1 MKKLVFTLTVLVIIS
16 NSIFASSIPYWTPS
30 SKESCTAQFGNAD
43 IKTVRS
49 SYLSLDLSALK
60 NYLASAPLER
70 SGMSPLKL
78 MLPTPD
84 GQSQMFSVMES
95 PIMEN
100 GLAVKYP
107 GIKTYIIQGLTN
119 TAACGRLDVTYLGF
133 HAMILDGDK
142 TFFIDPFN
150 RTTSTSYLC
159 YYKTNAVSKYDGN
172 YCSFN
177 PESPENIQRAQEISH
192 DVELRGAHPQVARSI
207 AGTLRTYRLALACT
221 GEYAAYFGG
230 TKPATL
236 SAMVTSVNRVTG
248 VYEREIDVR
257 LNLIANTDT
266 LIFLN
271 ANTDPYTN
279 NNGGT
284 MLGQNQ
290 TTVNS
295 CIGSANYDIGHVFST
310 GGGGIAGLGVVCGG
324 SKAQGVTGST
334 APVGDPYDID
344 YVAHEM
350 GHQYGGNH
358 TFNGNTGSCQ
368 GNGNSSTAYEPGSGT
383 TIMAYAGICAP
394 QDVASHSDAFFHTA
408 SFDEIVN
415 YTTISTGNNC
425 PVQTPTGN
433 NAPVIT
439 SIGSNVSIPL
449 STPFML
455 TGAATDPDGDT
466 LTYSWE
472 EYDLGPAGAPSTP
485 TGTAPLF
492 RSLAASLN
500 PTRIIPRVNYI
511 ISNNANP
518 LGEKLP
524 TYARTI
530 KFRLTARDNKAG
542 GGGVTYDPTLLT
554 VNAVNTGAPF
564 LVTNPNV
571 LLTWPALSQQTVT
584 WDVAGTNATPVNAA
598 NVDITL
604 STDGGFT
611 YPIALATAVA
621 NNGSCTVTMPNLTTS
636 TARIM
641 VKPTNNIFFDISN
654 KNFIISAPQGVLE
667 NVMVSQQV
675 IISPNPSTNNIVV
688 SWLGDYAGNYD
699 LQLFDM
705 QGRLVKSITG
715 AKSNAEISLEMDI
728 AEINSGVY
736 NCIIQTTQG
745 RIIKK
750 LIKQ

>member
-1 MKKLVFTLTVLVIIS
+1 MKKILTALAFCFAFTSTI
-16 NSIFASSIPYWTPS
+16 NASSIPYWTLS
-30 SKESCTAQFGNAD
+30 SKEQMSFQFGNAD
-43 IKTVRS
+43 IKTARS
-49 SYLSLDLSALK
+49 NYFTLDLEGLK
-60 NYLASAPLER
+60 NYLASAPSER
-70 SGMSPLKL
+70 SGLSGIKL
-78 MLPTPD
+78 LLPTPD
-84 GQSQMFSVMES
+84 GQQQLFSVKES
-95 PIMEN
+95 PIMES
-100 GLAVKYP
+100 GLANKYP
-107 GIKTYIIQGLTN
+107 GIKTYIVQGLTN
-119 TAACGRLDVTYLGF
+119 TTACGRLDVTYLGF

-142 TFFIDPFN
+142 TFFIDPYN
-150 RTTSTSYLC
+150 RNTSTEYLC
-159 YYKTNAVSKYDGN
+159 YYKTNALSKYDGN
-172 YCSFN
+172 YCAFN
-177 PESPENIQRAQEISH
+177 PESPENVQRVQEITQ
-192 DVELRGAHPQVARSI
+192 DVELRGAHPVNARSI

-236 SAMVTSVNRVTG
+236 SAMITSVNRVTG

-257 LNLIANTDT
+257 LILISNTDT

-290 TTVNS
+290 STVNS
-295 CIGSANYDIGHVFST
+295 YIGSANYDIGHVFST

-350 GHQYGGNH
+350 GHQFGGNH
-358 TFNGNTGSCQ
+358 TFNGNTGSCA
-368 GNGNSSTAYEPGSGT
+368 GNGNASTAYEPGSGT

-394 QDVASHSDAFFHTA
+394 QDIAVHSDAFFHTA

-425 PVQTPTGN
+425 AVQSATGN

-455 TGAATDPDGDT
+455 TGAANDPDGDT

-485 TGTAPLF
+485 SGNAPLI
-492 RSLAASLN
+492 RSLPASLN
-500 PTRIIPRVNYI
+500 PTRIVPRLNYI
-511 ISNNANP
+511 ISNNPNP

-524 TYARTI
+524 TYARSM

-542 GGGVTYDPTLLT
+542 GGGVTYDPTLITL
-554 VNAVNTGAPF
+554 NAVNTGAPF
-564 LVTNPNV
+564 LVTIPNV
-571 LLTWPALSQQTVT
+571 LLTWPAMSQQTVT
-584 WDVAGTNATPVNAA
+584 WDVAGTDVAPISATT
-598 NVDITL
+598 VDILL

-611 YPIALATAVA
+611 YPITLASAVP
-621 NNGSCTVTMPNLTTS
+621 NNGSCSVIMPNQTTT
-636 TARIM
+636 TARVM

-654 KNFIISAPQGVLE
+654 KNFIISAPQGFVE

-675 IISPNPSTNNIVV
+675 SVSPNPASSNFLL
-688 SWLGDYAGNYD
+688 SWLGDYQGIYD
-699 LQLFDM
+699 LQIVDM
-705 QGRLVKSITG
+705 QGRMIESIKGEKKSEEM
-715 AKSNAEISLEMDI
+715 SVSISI
-728 AEINSGVY
+728 ADLSKGVY
-736 NCIIQTTQG
+736 SFIIQTPQG
-745 RIIKK
+745 KIIQR

>member
-1 MKKLVFTLTVLVIIS
+1 MKKLFFTLVL
-16 NSIFASSIPYWTPS
+16 SIVASSSMFATSIPYWTLS
-30 SKESCTAQFGNAD
+30 NKETIAMQFGNPD
-43 IKTVRS
+43 IKTTRS
-49 SYLSLDLSALK
+49 SYLMLDLTALK
-60 NYLASAPLER
+60 SYLASAPMER
-70 SGMSPLKL
+70 SGLSPIKIN
-78 MLPTPD
+78 LPTPD
-84 GQSQMFSVMES
+84 GKSQEFAVTES

-100 GLAVKYP
+100 GLAVRYP
-107 GIKTYIIQGLTN
+107 SIKTYLIQGITN
-119 TAACGRLDVTYLGF
+119 PVACGRMDVTYLGF

-142 TFFIDPFN
+142 TFFIDPYN
-150 RTTSTSYLC
+150 RTTSNAYLC
-159 YYKTNAVSKYDGN
+159 YYKNNAINKYDGN

-177 PESPENIQRAQEISH
+177 PEAPENVQRAQEITH
-192 DVELRGAHPQVARSI
+192 DVELRGAHPLIARSI

-236 SAMVTSVNRVTG
+236 SAMITSINRVTG

-257 LNLIANTDT
+257 LILIANTDT

-295 CIGSANYDIGHVFST
+295 YIGSANYDIGHVFST

-350 GHQYGGNH
+350 GHQFGGNH
-358 TFNGNTGSCQ
+358 TFNGNTGSCS
-368 GNGNSSTAYEPGSGT
+368 GNGNTSTAYEPGSGT

-394 QDVASHSDAFFHTA
+394 QDIASHSDAFFHTA

-425 PVQTPTGN
+425 AVQTPTGN

-485 TGTAPLF
+485 TGNAPLF
-492 RSLAASLN
+492 RSLAASLS

-524 TYARTI
+524 TYARSI

-584 WDVAGTNATPVNAA
+584 WDVAGTIAAPVNAA

-611 YPIALATAVA
+611 YPITLASNVT
-621 NNGSCTVTMPNLTTS
+621 NSGTCSVTMPNLTTT

-654 KNFIISAPQGVLE
+654 KNFIISAPQGVSE
-667 NVMVSQQV
+667 NVMSSQQV
-675 IISPNPSTNNIVV
+675 NVNPNPVADYANIN
-688 SWLGDYAGNYD
+688 WLGDYQGSYD
-699 LQLFDM
+699 LQLVDM
-705 QGRLVKSITG
+705 QGRLVQASTGQKNEEEIKITLNMEVL
-715 AKSNAEISLEMDI
+715 S
-728 AEINSGVY
+728 SGVY
-736 NCIIQTTQG
+736 NCIIQTNRGKIVQK
-745 RIIKK
+745 IIK
-750 LIKQ
+750 